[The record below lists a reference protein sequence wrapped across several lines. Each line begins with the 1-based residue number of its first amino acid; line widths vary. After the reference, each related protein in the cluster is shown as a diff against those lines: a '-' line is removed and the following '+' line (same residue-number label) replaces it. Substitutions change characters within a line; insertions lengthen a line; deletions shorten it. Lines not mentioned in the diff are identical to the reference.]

1 MYTIG
6 KIQLTQQAFAVFLVG
21 SLISVLNMY
30 SLRRAGWKIATGS
43 SMIMFA
49 GACYATYLTNC
60 TVVGSCKELAWFLV
74 ILNVLTALAFIK
86 VRVL

>member
-6 KIQLTQQAFAVFLVG
+6 KIKLTQQAFAVFLIG
-21 SLISVLNMY
+21 SLVSILNLY
-30 SLRRAGWKIATGS
+30 ALRRAGWKIAAGS
-43 SMIMFA
+43 SVVMFA

-74 ILNVLTALAFIK
+74 VLNVLTALAFIK
-86 VRVL
+86 IRVM